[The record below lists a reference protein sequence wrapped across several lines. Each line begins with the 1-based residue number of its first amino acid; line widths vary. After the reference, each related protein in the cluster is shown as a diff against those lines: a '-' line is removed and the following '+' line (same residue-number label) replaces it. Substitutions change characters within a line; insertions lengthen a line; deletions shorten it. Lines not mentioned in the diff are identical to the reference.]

1 MAQVL
6 IRNLPDDVVE
16 RLKERAAGKGRSLEQ
31 ELREIVVTAA
41 PMSTAERVAII
52 DRHQKQSMIEVK
64 NNSTD
69 FVREDR
75 DSR

>member
-6 IRNLPDDVVE
+6 IRNLPDDVVD

-41 PMSTAERVAII
+41 PLSTAERVAII
-52 DRHQKQSMIEVK
+52 DRHLKQSKTEVR
-64 NNSTD
+64 NDSTD
-69 FVREDR
+69 FIREDR

>member
-41 PMSTAERVAII
+41 PLSTAERVAIV
-52 DRHQKQSMIEVK
+52 DRHLKQSTDKVRHD
-64 NNSTD
+64 STD

-75 DSR
+75 DLR

>member
-16 RLKERAAGKGRSLEQ
+16 RLKARATQKGHSLEQ
-31 ELREIVVTAA
+31 ELREIVTAA
-41 PMSTAERVAII
+41 APLGVAERLAIV
-52 DRHQKQSMIEVK
+52 DRFHALSKRRPK
-64 NNSTD
+64 RDATD
-69 FVREDR
+69 LIREDR

>member
-31 ELREIVVTAA
+31 ELREIVTAA
-41 PMSTAERVAII
+41 APLGVAERLAIV
-52 DRHQKQSMIEVK
+52 DHFLALPKRRPKRDA
-64 NNSTD
+64 TD
-69 FVREDR
+69 LIREDR
-75 DSR
+75 DRR